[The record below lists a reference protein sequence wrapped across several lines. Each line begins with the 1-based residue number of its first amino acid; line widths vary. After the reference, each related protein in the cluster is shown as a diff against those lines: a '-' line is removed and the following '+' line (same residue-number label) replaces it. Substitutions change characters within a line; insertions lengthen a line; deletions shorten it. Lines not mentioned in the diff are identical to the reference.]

1 MCARGPR
8 HTCSPPPLLLLR
20 LLLRVEAD
28 YIFSILPTGVMQAH
42 QVDARCGA
50 GSAVHRLADTDW
62 LAQTRGK
69 DYLAE
74 IIGGE
79 GPRQATDEELQWI
92 ILLHGETE
100 CSARS
105 LQGSTLSVTP
115 ARRTCAPSVHA
126 GTHGPRQSA

>member
-1 MCARGPR
+1 MTGTLQRCVHAAPGMLVHHHHRCCCG
-8 HTCSPPPLLLLR
+8 CYCESK
-20 LLLRVEAD
+20 
-28 YIFSILPTGVMQAH
+28 PTIHSQLFQPASMQAH

-105 LQGSTLSVTP
+105 LQGSTL
-115 ARRTCAPSVHA
+115 
-126 GTHGPRQSA
+126 